1 MKWFVKTKKKIKIK
15 IKIKEEEGNGESQ
28 VLLTTTLINT
38 SREIALPVFLLLEYP
53 NDFRETEM
61 MGKGGAGTIYKGD
74 LFDAKLKSRYKLD
87 KIAIKF
93 IQGNLVEKKKER
105 KKRKKRKEKKRKEER
120 RKREYE
126 IKF

>member
-1 MKWFVKTKKKIKIK
+1 
-15 IKIKEEEGNGESQ
+15 
-28 VLLTTTLINT
+28 
-38 SREIALPVFLLLEYP
+38 
-53 NDFRETEM
+53 M

-93 IQGNLVEKKKER
+93 IQGNLVEKK
-105 KKRKKRKEKKRKEER
+105 EKKRKEER

-126 IKF
+126 NKIFENI